1 MAFFWP
7 ASVVVLYLE
16 DEALEVGMS
25 RTGRADVP
33 SEEFTNVVVIE
44 LDFVEN
50 VEERHAV
57 SGEE

>member
-1 MAFFWP
+1 M
-7 ASVVVLYLE
+7 YLE